1 MASTSSALDWLRS
14 NQSTGPT
21 GPIGKL
27 SVGTAA
33 VPFIEGSMYTG
44 QYESE
49 GCNTTTQQTLFDAQM
64 SIFRSNRGPPP
75 APLCEVRGC
84 AMVAAYARWYSTTG
98 VALAR
103 KWERDHPKLTPT
115 KPVVARAPALA
126 PAPAAPKKELPS
138 RIVLEVSEQ
147 SGW

>member
-1 MASTSSALDWLRS
+1 MATSTLDWLRN
-14 NQSTGPT
+14 NQSTGTT

-27 SVGTAA
+27 STGSAA

-49 GCNTTTQQTLFDAQM
+49 GCNTTSEQIAFDAKM

-84 AMVAAYARWYSTTG
+84 PFVAAYARWYYTTG
-98 VALAR
+98 VALTK
-103 KWERDHPKLTPT
+103 KWEREHPPVS
-115 KPVVARAPALA
+115 KPVLKPVAPKPAT
-126 PAPAAPKKELPS
+126 PAPAPKKEGPS
-138 RIVLEVSEQ
+138 RIVLEVPEQ

>member
-1 MASTSSALDWLRS
+1 MASTLDWLRS

-27 SVGTAA
+27 STGTAA

-49 GCNTTTQQTLFDAQM
+49 GCNTTSEQIAFDAKM
-64 SIFRSNRGPPP
+64 SVFRSNRGPPP

-84 AMVAAYARWYSTTG
+84 PFVAAYARWYYTTG
-98 VALAR
+98 VALTK
-103 KWERDHPKLTPT
+103 KWEREHPTPAPKLTVP
-115 KPVVARAPALA
+115 RAAA
-126 PAPAAPKKELPS
+126 PAPAPVPAPKKEGPS